1 MLLSHLG
8 DPKLALFFAG
18 LLPQFQPVA
27 GASFLP
33 MFLLG
38 TLFAA
43 LTLVWVGLY
52 SVLIARAQTTPLR
65 PRAHRTTDTVAGTT
79 LVALGIRLA
88 TNSGPGLSQPGA
100 RADP

>member
-1 MLLSHLG
+1 LSHLG

-43 LTLVWVGLY
+43 VTLVWLGRY
-52 SVLIARAQTTPLR
+52 SVVIT
-65 PRAHRTTDTVAGTT
+65 
-79 LVALGIRLA
+79 
-88 TNSGPGLSQPGA
+88 
-100 RADP
+100 

>member
-1 MLLSHLG
+1 M
-8 DPKLALFFAG
+8 ALFFAR

-27 GASFLP
+27 GASFLS

-65 PRAHRTTDTVAGTT
+65 PCVRRTTDTVAGTT

-88 TNSGPGLSQPGA
+88 TNPGPGLSQPGA